1 MTLNTSGASLS
12 GVLSGDAGNVTL
24 VTSGA
29 TGTFANKNV
38 ANGITVTVSGL
49 SLSGS
54 AAVNY
59 QLLIPQE
66 TTTANITSRSTS
78 TSVTFGTN
86 PDVVG
91 QPTTVTVT
99 VIDTAGAGASNP
111 GGTASFT
118 PTGHGSFTGT
128 CTLTQGGAQ

>member
-1 MTLNTSGASLS
+1 MFW
-12 GVLSGDAGNVTL
+12 GVVVSEGLHADARGSPVGTVSHTRHQRSDGNQPT
-24 VTSGA
+24 
-29 TGTFANKNV
+29 
-38 ANGITVTVSGL
+38 TVTVT
-49 SLSGS
+49 
-54 AAVNY
+54 V
-59 QLLIPQE
+59 
-66 TTTANITSRSTS
+66 

>member
-59 QLLIPQE
+59 QLPIP
-66 TTTANITSRSTS
+66 
-78 TSVTFGTN
+78 
-86 PDVVG
+86 
-91 QPTTVTVT
+91 
-99 VIDTAGAGASNP
+99 
-111 GGTASFT
+111 
-118 PTGHGSFTGT
+118 
-128 CTLTQGGAQ
+128 